1 MEAGSTLGS
10 GRGSENACS
19 IAGDDTAVV
28 PLPLLSIVDTHYRRA
43 NRVNASSWADSAR

>member
-19 IAGDDTAVV
+19 IAGDDTAV
-28 PLPLLSIVDTHYRRA
+28 PLPLLSIVDTRYRRA